1 MSLKLKRFLILTAI
15 ISTVVCTAFIN
26 ENGKNAST
34 PTVKTEENTSEGP
47 KKEKFNPGD
56 MIMEHVV
63 DAHEWHV
70 TQFGNVHVV
79 VPLPILLYDQGK
91 FVFFMSSKFE
101 HGHKSYLGYKIE
113 EAKGAN
119 NGKIVKV
126 LPDGETTDKTAKLP
140 FDFSITKTVF
150 AMLLS
155 LILMCFVFISVA
167 NTYKKHPNQ
176 PPRGLQAWIEPVIL
190 FVRDDIA
197 KPSIGEERHARF
209 MPFLLMLFFF
219 ILFNNL
225 MGLIPLFP
233 GGANVT
239 GNIAVTMVLA
249 VITFIITTFST
260 NKAYWSHLINMPGVP
275 IWLKLPVPL
284 MPFVEIFGVFI
295 KPVVLMIRL
304 FANITGGH
312 IIILGFVCLIFIFGE
327 KNIWLDTVVG
337 PFSYA
342 FMVFMNLLELLV
354 AFLQAYVFTLLA
366 AIYFGM
372 AKVESHH

>member
-1 MSLKLKRFLILTAI
+1 MSLKLKRFLILAVV
-15 ISTVVCTAFIN
+15 ISSVVCTAFIS
-26 ENGKNAST
+26 EGSKNAST
-34 PTVKTEENTSEGP
+34 PTVKAEETTSEGP
-47 KKEKFNPGD
+47 KEEKFNPGE

-63 DAHEWHV
+63 DAHEWHI
-70 TQFGNVHVV
+70 TQVGNYRVV
-79 VPLPILLYDQGK
+79 VPLPVILYDQGK
-91 FVFFMSSKFE
+91 LVCFMSNKFE

-113 EAKGAN
+113 NAKGAN

-126 LPDGETTDKTAKLP
+126 LPDGVTTDANAKIP
-140 FDFSITKTVF
+140 FDFSITKTVC

-155 LILMCFVFISVA
+155 LILMCWIFISVA
-167 NTYKKHPNQ
+167 QAYRKRPNQ
-176 PPRGLQAWIEPVIL
+176 APKGLQSLMEPVIL

-197 KPSIGEERHARF
+197 IPSIGKERYERF
-209 MPFLLMLFFF
+209 MPFLLMVFFF
-219 ILFNNL
+219 ILFNNI
-225 MGLIPLFP
+225 MGVIPLFP

-239 GNIAVTMVLA
+239 GNIAITMTLA
-249 VITFIITTFST
+249 VLTFIITTFST
-260 NKAYWSHLINMPGVP
+260 NTAYWTHLVNMPGVP

-327 KNIWLDTVVG
+327 KNVWVDTVVA
-337 PFSYA
+337 PFSYV
-342 FMVFMNLLELLV
+342 FMIFMNLLELLV
-354 AFLQAYVFTLLA
+354 AFLQAYVFTLLS

-372 AKVESHH
+372 AKEESH

>member
-1 MSLKLKRFLILTAI
+1 
-15 ISTVVCTAFIN
+15 
-26 ENGKNAST
+26 
-34 PTVKTEENTSEGP
+34 
-47 KKEKFNPGD
+47 
-56 MIMEHVV
+56 
-63 DAHEWHV
+63 
-70 TQFGNVHVV
+70 
-79 VPLPILLYDQGK
+79 
-91 FVFFMSSKFE
+91 
-101 HGHKSYLGYKIE
+101 
-113 EAKGAN
+113 
-119 NGKIVKV
+119 
-126 LPDGETTDKTAKLP
+126 
-140 FDFSITKTVF
+140 
-150 AMLLS
+150 MLLS
-155 LILMCFVFISVA
+155 LILMCLVFISVA

-176 PPRGLQAWIEPVIL
+176 PPRGLQAWVEPVIL

-239 GNIAVTMVLA
+239 GNIAVTLVLA
-249 VITFIITTFST
+249 VITFAITTFST

-275 IWLKLPVPL
+275 IWLKLPIPL

-312 IIILGFVCLIFIFGE
+312 IILGFVCLIFIFGE